1 MTRNPKI
8 PLASSRDVKDRRSR
22 LVSGG
27 AALVEDSALSF
38 LNPVA
43 LGHSSDYQVV
53 VPYYGA
59 FTWATGRLSTL
70 MDVNRVLF
78 VRAGEDFRETHPIA
92 GTGHA
97 SLIVTPNVQ
106 VLEEMCRGAPVGR
119 HVAFQSTSQ
128 PLGIKARLLTH
139 RILNLAADGGGE
151 GLEGDELAIAVLQD
165 VLANSMD
172 RALPPPARI
181 VNQTK
186 QILNARCC
194 EAVRLDDLARELGV
208 SGVYLTQSFTRSEGM
223 PLYRY
228 LMQLRLSRALIEL
241 PHRDSITDLA
251 LDLGFSSHSHFTAAF
266 RASFGLTPSEFRA
279 SSLSQRTEVS
289 VQAIRYPSSAR
300 R

>member
-1 MTRNPKI
+1 M
-8 PLASSRDVKDRRSR
+8 
-22 LVSGG
+22 
-27 AALVEDSALSF
+27 EDSALSF